1 MNIKRPDGI
10 ILNQISY
17 QMVIEDLKSNS
28 PTFFPDR
35 VRPYESK
42 ISVRKMIF
50 DSVKEECVRKGYWC
64 FADGINQEPVSR
76 TMRNLVQ
83 DMARLGFIKRISTGR
98 YIVEIEGDAD
108 ASSDAKDS

>member
-1 MNIKRPDGI
+1 
-10 ILNQISY
+10 
-17 QMVIEDLKSNS
+17 
-28 PTFFPDR
+28 
-35 VRPYESK
+35 
-42 ISVRKMIF
+42 MIF
-50 DSVKEECVRKGYWC
+50 DSVKEECLRKGYWC